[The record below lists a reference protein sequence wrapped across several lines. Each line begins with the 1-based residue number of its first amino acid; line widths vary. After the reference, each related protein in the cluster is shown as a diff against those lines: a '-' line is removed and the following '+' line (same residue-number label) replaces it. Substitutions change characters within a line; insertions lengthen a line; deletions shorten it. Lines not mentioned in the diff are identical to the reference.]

1 MRVFHHLPS
10 HTIGLAGLATVL
22 LAAPLCGQSFDVTM
36 PTTADRWMY
45 PFNATPGYR
54 PAGSVFGYNA
64 YPDETSFDNRDGQII
79 VAFDTSEIVPTG
91 QGAEGYDVS
100 TMTFQITLAGNASG
114 PIDPTVDDWR
124 TYLPEEAKGAL
135 PDEDPGRPIELFA
148 AGFRNG
154 YERLTWA
161 EGDSFSDTDLFGQNT
176 RNVFSAEITPD
187 GSLRDVSSSC
197 TRDFTAI
204 PLAIASF
211 PGYEAGETPVEGE
224 VATFELDTSDPLIQ
238 GWLGESLDEG
248 RLVFAVTSL
257 IGASQ
262 GDSVLTQFYLR
273 ENPLVEVG
281 VRESS
286 VITFSVD
293 IIDVCEIPE
302 DLNGDCIVDGADL
315 GIFLSRWNTADESAD
330 YNEDGIVNGGDLGRL
345 LAAFGL

>member
-45 PFNATPGYR
+45 PFNATPGNR
-54 PAGSVFGYNA
+54 PAGSTFGYTPF
-64 YPDETSFDNRDGQII
+64 PDETSFDNRDGQVI
-79 VAFDTSEIVPTG
+79 VAFDTSETIPTG
-91 QGAEGYDVS
+91 QGAASYDVS
-100 TMTFQITLAGNASG
+100 SFVLEITLAGNASG
-114 PIDPTVDDWR
+114 PIDLTVDDWR
-124 TYLPEEAKGAL
+124 TYLPEEAKDTL
-135 PDEDPGRPIELFA
+135 PDSDPGRPIELFA

-154 YERLTWA
+154 YDRLSWS
-161 EGDSFSDTDLFGQNT
+161 EGDSFTDTDLFGQNS
-176 RNVFSAEITPD
+176 RNVFSAEILPD
-187 GSLRDVSSSC
+187 GSLRDASSNF
-197 TRDFTAI
+197 TQDFTAS
-204 PLAIASF
+204 PLAVASF

-224 VATFELDTSDPLIQ
+224 VATFELDTSDPLVR

>member
-1 MRVFHHLPS
+1 MCSFHRRPA
-10 HTIGLAGLATVL
+10 IFAGLASALLTGSVL
-22 LAAPLCGQSFDVTM
+22 GQSFDVSM

-64 YPDETSFDNRDGQII
+64 YPDETSFDNRDGQVI

-91 QGAEGYDVS
+91 LGPDSYDVTS
-100 TMTFQITLAGNASG
+100 CVFGITLAGDASG

-124 TYLPEEAKGAL
+124 TYLPAEAKGSL
-135 PDEDPGRPIELFA
+135 PDVDPGRPIELFA

-154 YERLTWA
+154 YDRLSWS

-176 RNVFSAEITPD
+176 RNVFSAEIASD
-187 GSLRDVSSSC
+187 GSLFDVSSNF
-197 TRDFTAI
+197 TQDFTANPI
-204 PLAIASF
+204 GIASF
-211 PGYEAGETPVEGE
+211 PGYEPGETPVEGE
-224 VATFELDTSDPLIQ
+224 IATFVLDTSDPLIQ
-238 GWLGESLDEG
+238 NWLAESLNEG

-262 GDSVLTQFYLR
+262 GDSLLTQFYLR

-281 VRESS
+281 VREASS
-286 VITFSVD
+286 IAFTVD
-293 IIDVCEIPE
+293 IVDSCDLRE
-302 DLNGDCIVDGADL
+302 DLNGDCVVDGGDL
-315 GIFLSRWNTADESAD
+315 GIFLSRWNTSDEQADF
-330 YNEDGIVNGGDLGRL
+330 NEDGIVNGGDLGQL